1 MNDLSKHKYFKMPK
15 KKNKGYSNISNDEI
29 YKIAGLIKKKPK
41 KKLIE
46 TNKQL
51 IQSTLNQK
59 SRNSNL
65 NFFLTHKIS
74 LLKNTTTFS
83 KFKNLNIKTLYPIF
97 SEEKYGN
104 TFESYSSKN
113 INEKINTKKENE
125 SSISTFHSNIIKKKD
140 NIKNLKKYSN
150 SYSILPKPFENS
162 YNKKNNDN
170 NNLITNEISDNNKNQ
185 LNKEKKDNKIKFVKR
200 FSLLDKLLLKLSC
213 PEETFEDFI
222 HFSKPI
228 RPVDKYKRF
237 QNQLSENKKKI
248 DKMMHFLD
256 INYLK
261 NNKKIQS
268 YTPDMLKK
276 KYFLTSIFKKKNNI

>member
-1 MNDLSKHKYFKMPK
+1 MNDLSKHKYFKMQK

-74 LLKNTTTFS
+74 LLKNTNTFS

-97 SEEKYGN
+97 SEEKYRN

-170 NNLITNEISDNNKNQ
+170 NNLIPNEISDNNKNQ